1 MLFSDGPIKAV
12 ELVPDSCRTS
22 GTENGNWTRTDV
34 TEDSLKKLERRPF
47 LILLVKFGS
56 FGPFDFTRETQYTY
70 IVNKNTIYLHFLCNR
85 TKSLSKTRFF
95 TCL

>member
-12 ELVPDSCRTS
+12 ELVPDSCRAS

-47 LILLVKFGS
+47 
-56 FGPFDFTRETQYTY
+56 FDFISKIWQ
-70 IVNKNTIYLHFLCNR
+70 LR
-85 TKSLSKTRFF
+85 TF
-95 TCL
+95 

>member
-12 ELVPDSCRTS
+12 ELVPDSCRAS

-34 TEDSLKKLERRPF
+34 IEDSLKKLERRPF

-70 IVNKNTIYLHFLCNR
+70 IVNKNTIY
-85 TKSLSKTRFF
+85 
-95 TCL
+95 